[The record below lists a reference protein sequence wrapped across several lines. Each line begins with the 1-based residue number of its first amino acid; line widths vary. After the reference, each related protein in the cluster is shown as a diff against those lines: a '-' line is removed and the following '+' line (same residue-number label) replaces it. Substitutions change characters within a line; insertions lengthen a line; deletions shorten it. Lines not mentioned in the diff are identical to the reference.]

1 MDFLSMARELR
12 IFFFFKVRKK
22 KKRICD
28 RDHMWPT
35 KPIILPFTKTLYRLP
50 SMCMMPSCP
59 QPVQLYMVVL
69 KQVITLGSLKLSEY

>member
-1 MDFLSMARELR
+1 
-12 IFFFFKVRKK
+12 
-22 KKRICD
+22 
-28 RDHMWPT
+28 MWPT